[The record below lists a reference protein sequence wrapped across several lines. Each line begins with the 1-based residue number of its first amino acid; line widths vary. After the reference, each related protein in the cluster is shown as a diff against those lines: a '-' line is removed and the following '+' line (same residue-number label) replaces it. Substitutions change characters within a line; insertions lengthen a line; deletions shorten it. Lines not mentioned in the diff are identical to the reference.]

1 MPTGSRGAGQ
11 QGNPAAGS
19 GFGVWG
25 CGFCPVGMTTV
36 LAFQKFSWEREDV
49 LDTSTKKANALKLF
63 FLSME

>member
-1 MPTGSRGAGQ
+1 
-11 QGNPAAGS
+11 
-19 GFGVWG
+19 
-25 CGFCPVGMTTV
+25 MTTV